1 MDKISMSIDGVNI
14 FANKGQTVLEAALE
28 AGIYIP
34 HICSHPDLEAQG
46 GCKLCVIEVNNDE
59 QPVLSCKTIVQEEM
73 QIITKTEKLN
83 KLRSISMELMLAG
96 HPHDCTSCKAYMN
109 CELQAMMQYLGV
121 VHARM
126 HDIHKEN
133 TKINVVNPLII
144 REMERCIQCGRCV
157 RACKDLRGIGT
168 IDYKQKNSETYIG
181 TENDLPF
188 VDTNCR
194 FCGACIEVCPTG
206 ALQDAIGTFR
216 TDIPKEDAMVP
227 CTTECP
233 ANIDIPAYVR
243 FVNEDKC
250 SEAVGVIRE
259 KVPFP
264 HALGY
269 VCNHRCE
276 TGCKREKLNE
286 AISIRDLK
294 RYAVEHDKEQSWKN
308 RGFKNPDTNKT
319 VAIIGAGPTGMT
331 SALYLRKLG
340 HEVTVYERLPIAGGM
355 MTTGMPEYR
364 IPREDVQKEIDF
376 ILETGVKLK
385 TNYNIESVSKLKEE
399 GFDAVLVAIGAS
411 KGKKLNYL
419 PGADFNNVY
428 TAVDFLRASRLGTPL
443 DLGKSVTIIGGGN
456 VSFDCARTLIRMGL
470 SVNVVCLEKR
480 QAMLADKQE
489 IEEGLEEGVE
499 LYDSYT
505 NISIEGSKNKLTG
518 LKVQKVEKFCFD
530 ENGKMICD
538 IIPSS
543 EEIIITDSIIFAT
556 GQITDLTDIFGLE
569 LNKFGFPICDKE
581 SLITSIPGVFAA
593 GDVITGTKFLI
604 DAIVAGRKAASI
616 IDQYLGG
623 TGVIE
628 ETLVERSIK
637 HNIGV
642 KDQFANIHRQE
653 VQILEP
659 EKRKNSFE
667 IVDLNYSPPQAVC
680 ESGRCLQCDLRVSI
694 GKVSNWNAYNKN

>member
-59 QPVLSCKTIVQEEM
+59 KPVLSCKTIVQEEM

-133 TKINVVNPLII
+133 TKINIVNPLII

-157 RACKDLRGIGT
+157 RACKELRGIGT

-233 ANIDIPAYVR
+233 AKIDIPAYIR

-294 RYAVEHDKEQSWKN
+294 RYAVEHDVEQSWKN
-308 RGFKNPDTNKT
+308 KGFRNPDSNKK
-319 VAIIGAGPTGMT
+319 VAIIGAGPAGMT

-340 HEVTVYERLPIAGGM
+340 HDVTVYERLPIAGGM

-385 TNYNIESVSKLKEE
+385 TNYNIESVGGLKEE

-411 KGKKLNYL
+411 KGRKLNAL
-419 PGADFNNVY
+419 PGADFDNTF
-428 TAVDFLRASRLGTPL
+428 TAVDFLRASRLGTPMN
-443 DLGKSVTIIGGGN
+443 LGKAVTVIGGGN
-456 VSFDCARTLIRMGL
+456 VAFDCARTIVRMGL
-470 SVNVVCLEKR
+470 SVNVVCLEKCH
-480 QAMLADKQE
+480 AMLADRQE
-489 IEEGLEEGVE
+489 IEEGIEEGVK
-499 LYDSYT
+499 LFDSYT
-505 NISIEGSKNKLTG
+505 NIEIVGSKEKITG

-530 ENGKMICD
+530 ENRQMICEL
-538 IIPSS
+538 IPSS
-543 EEIIITDSIIFAT
+543 EEIIPTDSIIFAT
-556 GQITDLTDIFGLE
+556 GQGTDLTDQFGLE
-569 LNKFGFPICDKE
+569 LNKFGFPICDNETLK
-581 SLITSIPGVFAA
+581 TSVEGVFAA

-604 DAIVAGRKAASI
+604 DAIAAGRKAASK

-623 TGVIE
+623 TGKIE
-628 ETLVERSIK
+628 EVLVERVLT
-637 HNIGV
+637 HNIGEIE
-642 KDQFANIHRQE
+642 QFAHMHREE
-653 VQILEP
+653 V
-659 EKRKNSFE
+659 E
-667 IVDLNYSPPQAVC
+667 IVDPKQRVSNFGKVDLNYTNSQAMC
-680 ESGRCLQCDLRVSI
+680 ESGRCLQCDLRVPI
-694 GKVSNWNAYNKN
+694 KKVSNWNAYNNN